1 MRLLPADRPY
11 HCVPILYDV
20 PNFPG
25 RQPIVSLIV
34 ALTCILLCL
43 TAMAGEAGGRIAVGL
58 TKIVTENAVYNI
70 MYTVDT
76 QFRNNSFNMSQ

>member
-1 MRLLPADRPY
+1 M
-11 HCVPILYDV
+11 
-20 PNFPG
+20 
-25 RQPIVSLIV
+25 